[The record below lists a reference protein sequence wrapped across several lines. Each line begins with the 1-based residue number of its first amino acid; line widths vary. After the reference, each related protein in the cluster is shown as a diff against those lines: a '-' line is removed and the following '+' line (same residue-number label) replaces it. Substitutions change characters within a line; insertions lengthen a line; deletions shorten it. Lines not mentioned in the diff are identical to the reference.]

1 MPIKKMWGGRFEK
14 AASELVD
21 EFGASI
27 SFDQEM
33 AKEDIMGSLAH
44 VKMLKATNILSATD
58 ADQIIK
64 GLEELKTELADH
76 GLHFTV
82 ANEDIHMNI
91 EALLTEKIGPVA
103 GKLHTG
109 RSRNDQVATD
119 FHLYIKERLPKVV
132 AAIKE
137 LQQALVRLAS
147 ENVETI
153 MPGYTHM
160 QHAQPIS
167 YGHYLMAYFQM
178 FQRDVE
184 RFQFN
189 QQHTDLSPLGAAALV
204 GTTFPIDRQMTADLL
219 GFKAPYANSLD
230 AVSDRDL
237 KIIVGSNSTLNLDAD
252 IKVKIK
258 IQNFYGIEINDFAVS
273 VARTAMWIAESQM
286 WAESQNIIYSR
297 DDFLPLDS
305 NDSIFEGN
313 ALRMDWSEIVEPY
326 DVNYIMG
333 NPPFV
338 GQSYRSNEQKQDMID
353 IFGKGSRETK
363 QDYVICWYKKSLD
376 YVSDYKNS
384 SVKCAFVS
392 TNSICQGE
400 CVPTFWKDMI
410 NAGVEIQFAR
420 RTFIW
425 TNEAKNK
432 AAVHCVIVGYSFHKI
447 NNIKELYDG
456 GKLTKCDHIN
466 PYLVPEEDIWI
477 SSRPKRPKDKSK
489 MTTGS
494 PATDDGQLFLS
505 PEEAKTMSKEYPI
518 LSKYIRPFIGAHE
531 FLHDLNERTRYCL
544 WFADVGDELP
554 KIIKADHMKDR
565 FQHIKEKRL
574 SSSASRIKKAAET
587 PWLFAQNRQPD
598 TEYLVIPRHS
608 SENREYIPI
617 GFMDPK
623 TIAGDATTIVYDAT
637 LEDFAILES
646 SLHVA
651 WMKTVA
657 GRLKS
662 DYRYSSS
669 VYYNFPM
676 PKLTN
681 ELKEKL
687 EKSAEGIL
695 NARANHPSLS
705 LADMYKELLMPS
717 DLRDAHRKNDKLILQ
732 AYGLNKDATDQD
744 ILKVLFKMYNNKD
757 NDWLSCSFSQ
767 FSYWDSSCLRIEAL
781 SFGCIVTFWWQF
793 VLSPI
798 LEQLVGQKV
807 KISLERSNCQFSR

>member
-1 MPIKKMWGGRFEK
+1 MWGGRFEK

-21 EFGASI
+21 EFGALI

-189 QQHTDLSPLGAAALV
+189 QQHTDLSPLGAAALA

-505 PEEAKTMSKEYPI
+505 LEEAKTMSKEYPI

-757 NDWLSCSFSQ
+757 ND
-767 FSYWDSSCLRIEAL
+767 
-781 SFGCIVTFWWQF
+781 
-793 VLSPI
+793 
-798 LEQLVGQKV
+798 
-807 KISLERSNCQFSR
+807 